1 MDWTQDEVT
10 AAVRD
15 YFAMLR
21 AELVGQPYSKTAHR
35 RALIEHLNG
44 RSHGSVERKHQNIS
58 AVLVQ
63 IGLPYITGY
72 KPLGNYQALLAREVE
87 RFIGR
92 NSDIMDAVRA
102 DVERPAEMPALDD
115 YLGSLVDAPSDDDFV
130 TGVLLETTH
139 PLERPG
145 ALAPT
150 TWRRSRA
157 TDPSVLQERSSSWPM
172 SGGGCPRPLGEP
184 SQTRSSTSRRRM
196 AMRLASTCR
205 SFDSRGGDLFI
216 EVKTTRYGVLTPFFV
231 SSNELG
237 FSRAKRD
244 SYRLYRVFEFR
255 ERPRL
260 FVLPGAVDER
270 CALYPQV
277 YRAWPPQA
285 V

>member
-1 MDWTQDEVT
+1 M

-15 YFAMLR
+15 YFAMLK
-21 AELVGQPYSKTAHR
+21 AELGGEPYNKAAHR
-35 RALIEHLNG
+35 RALIGHLRG
-44 RSHGSVERKHQNIS
+44 RSNGSVERKHQNIS
-58 AVLVQ
+58 AVLMQ
-63 IGLPYITGY
+63 LGLPYITGY
-72 KPLGNYQALLAREVE
+72 KPLGNYQTLLAHEVE

-92 NSDIMDAVRA
+92 SRDILDAARA
-102 DVERPAEMPALDD
+102 DVERPAEPPAVDD
-115 YLGSLVDAPSDDDFV
+115 YLSALVDAPSEDAFV
-130 TGVLLETTH
+130 PGVLLETTSR
-139 PLERPG
+139 LEKRRRPRTNYLETESRNRSLG
-145 ALAPT
+145 LAGEEF
-150 TWRRSRA
+150 
-157 TDPSVLQERSSSWPM
+157 VLAYERQRLLQA
-172 SGGGCPRPLGEP
+172 GKRVLADKIEHV
-184 SQTRSSTSRRRM
+184 SQTQGDS
-196 AMRLASTCR
+196 AGFDIR
-205 SFDSRGGDLFI
+205 SFDSRGVELFI

-244 SYRLYRVFEFR
+244 SYSLYRVFEFR